1 MLELFFYSCNV
12 FILSSLLLL
21 EENLNLYMLENVRQ
35 FFYWQHLS
43 EKDIFSLKLTLSN
56 I

>member
-35 FFYWQHLS
+35 FFLLATSFRKRYLFF
-43 EKDIFSLKLTLSN
+43 EANFK
-56 I
+56 